1 VFRHRDNEDPTPMSA
16 NVDASR
22 LRSLLDNYSIEMTA
36 RDVPHLEQAAEV
48 IPQGTK
54 IPVTFLPGETF
65 DMRVA
70 AAKRVRELGFLPIPH
85 ISARRLASQ
94 EELEGYLSRI
104 QGEVGTDHAFVVAGD
119 PPQPLGP
126 YEDALAIVRSGLLA
140 KYSIHRVGIS
150 GYPEGHP
157 DIGDE
162 KLWQAMR
169 DKKVAIQER
178 GHDFAVVT
186 QFSFDAEPVLA
197 WLEQVRK
204 AGIEA
209 TVRVGV
215 PGPAS
220 VKRLLAFAAR
230 CGVGTSTK
238 VLQKYGISITKL
250 LSTAGPDQI
259 VQDYAAGLD
268 PQKHGDVRLHFYPFG
283 GLRATAEWV
292 RDFRAR
298 HGA

>member
-1 VFRHRDNEDPTPMSA
+1 MNATAEAV
-16 NVDASR
+16 SR
-22 LRSLLDNYSIEMTA
+22 ERSLLDNYSIEMTA
-36 RDVPHLEQAAEV
+36 KDVAHLEQAADI
-48 IPQGTK
+48 IPKGTK

-65 DMRVA
+65 EMRVA
-70 AAKRVRELGFLPIPH
+70 AARRVKELGFLPIPH
-85 ISARRLASQ
+85 ISARRLSSQ
-94 EELEGYLSRI
+94 GELEGYLGDLQR
-104 QGEVGTDHAFVVAGD
+104 EVGTDHAFVVAGD
-119 PPQPLGP
+119 PPQPMGP
-126 YEDALAIVRSGLLA
+126 YEDALSIIRSGLLA
-140 KYSIHRVGIS
+140 KYGIRRVGIS

-157 DIGDE
+157 DIGNE

-169 DKKVAIQER
+169 DKKTAIVER

-197 WLEQVRK
+197 WLEQVRQ
-204 AGIEA
+204 AGIDA

-230 CGVGTSTK
+230 CGVGASTK
-238 VLQKYGISITKL
+238 VLSKYGISITKL

-259 VQDYAAGLD
+259 VQEYAAGLD
-268 PQKHGDVRLHFYPFG
+268 PKKHGNVLLHFYPFG

-292 RDFRAR
+292 RDFRAKN
-298 HGA
+298 G

>member
-1 VFRHRDNEDPTPMSA
+1 MNATAEAV
-16 NVDASR
+16 SR
-22 LRSLLDNYSIEMTA
+22 ERSLLDNYSIEMTA
-36 RDVPHLEQAAEV
+36 KDVAHLEQAADI
-48 IPQGTK
+48 IPKGTK

-65 DMRVA
+65 EMRVA
-70 AAKRVRELGFLPIPH
+70 AAKRVKELGFLPIPH
-85 ISARRLASQ
+85 ISARRLSSQ
-94 EELEGYLSRI
+94 AELEGYLGDLQR
-104 QGEVGTDHAFVVAGD
+104 EVGTDHAFVVAGD
-119 PPQPLGP
+119 PPQPMGP
-126 YEDALAIVRSGLLA
+126 YEDALSIIRSGLLA
-140 KYSIHRVGIS
+140 KYGIRRVGIS

-157 DIGDE
+157 DIGNE

-169 DKKVAIQER
+169 DKKTAIVER

-197 WLEQVRK
+197 WLEQVRE
-204 AGIEA
+204 AGVDA

-230 CGVGTSTK
+230 CGVGASTK
-238 VLQKYGISITKL
+238 VLSKYGISITKL

-259 VQDYAAGLD
+259 VQEYAAGLD
-268 PQKHGDVRLHFYPFG
+268 PKKHGNVLLHFYPFG

-298 HGA
+298 NG

>member
-1 VFRHRDNEDPTPMSA
+1 MMQPS
-16 NVDASR
+16 VDVLDRQAD
-22 LRSLLDNYSIEMTA
+22 LLNNYSIEMTA
-36 RDVPHLEQAAEV
+36 KDVAHLEQAADV
-48 IPQGTK
+48 IPKGTK

-65 DMRVA
+65 EMRIA
-70 AAKRVRELGFLPIPH
+70 AARRVKELGFLPIPH
-85 ISARRLASQ
+85 ISARRLSSQ
-94 EELEGYLSRI
+94 AELEGYLAGLQR
-104 QGEVGTDHAFVVAGD
+104 EVGTDHAFVVAGD
-119 PPQPLGP
+119 PPQPMGP
-126 YEDALAIVRSGLLA
+126 YEDALSIIRSGLLGQ
-140 KYSIHRVGIS
+140 YGIRRVGIS

-157 DIGDE
+157 EIGNE

-169 DKKVAIQER
+169 DKRIAIQER

-197 WLEQVRK
+197 WLEQVRA
-204 AGIEA
+204 AGVQA

-230 CGVGTSTK
+230 CGVGASTK
-238 VLQKYGISITKL
+238 VMAKYGLSITKL

-259 VQDYAAGLD
+259 VQEYAARLD
-268 PQKHGDVRLHFYPFG
+268 PAKHGDVLLHFYPFG

-292 RDFRAR
+292 RDARAKKS
-298 HGA
+298 

>member
-1 VFRHRDNEDPTPMSA
+1 MSA
-16 NVDASR
+16 NVDALNR
-22 LRSLLDNYSIEMTA
+22 HRSLLDNYSIEMTA
-36 RDVPHLEQAAEV
+36 KDVAHLEQAADV

-65 DMRVA
+65 EMRIA

-85 ISARRLASQ
+85 ISARRLSSQ
-94 EELEGYLSRI
+94 EELEGYLAGLQR
-104 QGEVGTDHAFVVAGD
+104 EVGTDHAFVVAGD
-119 PPQPLGP
+119 PPQPMGP
-126 YEDALAIVRSGLLA
+126 YEDALSIIRSGLLA
-140 KYSIHRVGIS
+140 KYGIRRVGIS

-157 DIGDE
+157 DIGNE
-162 KLWQAMR
+162 KLWQAIR
-169 DKKVAIQER
+169 DKQTAILER

-186 QFSFDAEPVLA
+186 QFSFDAAPVLA
-197 WLEQVRK
+197 WLEQVRQ

-230 CGVGTSTK
+230 CGVGASTK

-259 VQDYAAGLD
+259 MHDYAAALD
-268 PQKHGDVRLHFYPFG
+268 PRKHGSVLLHLYPFG

-292 RDFRAR
+292 RDFRAQNND
-298 HGA
+298 

>member
-1 VFRHRDNEDPTPMSA
+1 MNA
-16 NVDASR
+16 DASTR
-22 LRSLLDNYSIEMTA
+22 LSSLLNNYSIEMTA
-36 RDVPHLEQAAEV
+36 KDVAHLEQAADV

-65 DMRVA
+65 EMRIA

-85 ISARRLASQ
+85 ISARRLSSQ
-94 EELEGYLSRI
+94 EELEGYLADLQR
-104 QGEVGTDHAFVVAGD
+104 EVGTDHAFVVAGD
-119 PPQPLGP
+119 PPQPMGP
-126 YEDALAIVRSGLLA
+126 YEDALSIIRSGLLA
-140 KYSIHRVGIS
+140 KYGIRRVGIS

-157 DIGDE
+157 DIGNE

-169 DKKVAIQER
+169 DKKVAIVER

-197 WLEQVRK
+197 WLEEVRK

-230 CGVGTSTK
+230 CGVGASTK
-238 VLQKYGISITKL
+238 VLSKYGISITKL

-268 PQKHGDVRLHFYPFG
+268 PAKHGDVKLHFYPFG

-292 RDFRAR
+292 RDFRAKN
-298 HGA
+298 GG

>member
-1 VFRHRDNEDPTPMSA
+1 MIA
-16 NVDASR
+16 NADAMNR
-22 LRSLLDNYSIEMTA
+22 EHGLLNNYSIEMTA
-36 RDVPHLEQAAEV
+36 KDVAQLEQASDV
-48 IPQGTK
+48 IPPGTK

-65 DMRVA
+65 EMRIA

-85 ISARRLASQ
+85 ISARRLSSQ
-94 EELEGYLSRI
+94 QELEGFLAGLQR
-104 QGEVGTDHAFVVAGD
+104 EVGTDHAFVVAGD

-126 YEDALAIVRSGLLA
+126 YEDALSIIRSGLLA
-140 KYSIHRVGIS
+140 KYGIRRVGIS

-157 DIGDE
+157 DIGNE
-162 KLWQAMR
+162 KLWQAIR
-169 DKKVAIQER
+169 DKQTAILER

-186 QFSFDAEPVLA
+186 QFSFDSEPVLA
-197 WLEQVRK
+197 WLEQVRR
-204 AGIEA
+204 AGIDA

-230 CGVGTSTK
+230 CGVGASTK
-238 VLQKYGISITKL
+238 ILQKYGISITKL
-250 LSTAGPDQI
+250 LSMAGPDQI
-259 VQDYAAGLD
+259 VQEYAAGLD
-268 PQKHGDVRLHFYPFG
+268 PAKHGDVLLHFYPFG

-298 HGA
+298 PRR

>member
-1 VFRHRDNEDPTPMSA
+1 MTA
-16 NVDASR
+16 KVDASTQ
-22 LRSLLDNYSIEMTA
+22 LPGLLDKYSIEMTA
-36 RDVPHLEQAAEV
+36 KDVAHLEQAADV
-48 IPQGTK
+48 IAPGTK

-70 AAKRVRELGFLPIPH
+70 AAKRVKELGFLPIPH
-85 ISARRLASQ
+85 ISARRLSSQ
-94 EELEGYLSRI
+94 EELEGYLSNLQR
-104 QGEVGTDHAFVVAGD
+104 EVGTDHAFVVAGD
-119 PPQPLGP
+119 PPQPMGP
-126 YEDALAIVRSGLLA
+126 YEDALSIIRSGLLA
-140 KYSIHRVGIS
+140 KYGIRRVGIS

-157 DIGDE
+157 DIGNE

-169 DKKVAIQER
+169 DKQIAITER

-186 QFSFDAEPVLA
+186 QFSFDAEPVLT
-197 WLEQVRK
+197 WLEQVRQ
-204 AGIEA
+204 AGVQA

-230 CGVGTSTK
+230 CGVGASTK
-238 VLQKYGISITKL
+238 VLSKYGISITKL

-259 VQDYAAGLD
+259 VEEYAEKLD
-268 PQKHGDVRLHFYPFG
+268 PAKHGDVLLHFYPFG

-292 RDFRAR
+292 REFRAK
-298 HGA
+298 HGG

>member
-1 VFRHRDNEDPTPMSA
+1 MPTIA
-16 NVDASR
+16 Q
-22 LRSLLDNYSIEMTA
+22 LLNNYSIEMTA
-36 RDVPHLEQAAEV
+36 KDVAHLEQAADV
-48 IPQGTK
+48 IPKGTK

-65 DMRVA
+65 EMRTA

-85 ISARRLASQ
+85 ISARRLSSQ
-94 EELEGYLSRI
+94 AELEGYLGDLQR
-104 QGEVGTDHAFVVAGD
+104 EVGTDHAFVVAGD
-119 PPQPLGP
+119 PPQPMGP
-126 YEDALAIVRSGLLA
+126 YEDALSIIRSGLLA
-140 KYSIHRVGIS
+140 KYGIRRVGIS

-169 DKKVAIQER
+169 DKKIAIQER

-186 QFSFDAEPVLA
+186 QFSFDAEPVLT
-197 WLEQVRK
+197 WLAEVRK
-204 AGIEA
+204 AGVEA

-230 CGVGTSTK
+230 CGVGASTK
-238 VLQKYGISITKL
+238 VLAKYGISITKL
-250 LSTAGPDQI
+250 LSTAGPDEI
-259 VQDYAAGLD
+259 VKEYAAGLD
-268 PQKHGDVRLHFYPFG
+268 PAKHGDVLLHFYPFG

-292 RDFRAR
+292 RDFRAK
-298 HGA
+298 HGS

>member
-1 VFRHRDNEDPTPMSA
+1 MPTTTQ
-16 NVDASR
+16 D
-22 LRSLLDNYSIEMTA
+22 LLNNYSIEMTA
-36 RDVPHLEQAAEV
+36 KDVAHLEQAADV

-65 DMRVA
+65 EMRIA

-85 ISARRLASQ
+85 ISARRLTSQ
-94 EELEGYLSRI
+94 QELEGFLAGLQR
-104 QGEVGTDHAFVVAGD
+104 EVGTDHAFVVAGD
-119 PPQPLGP
+119 PPEPLGP
-126 YEDALAIVRSGLLA
+126 YEDALSIIRSGLLA
-140 KYSIHRVGIS
+140 KYGIRRIGIS

-157 DIGDE
+157 EIGND
-162 KLWQAMR
+162 KLWQAIR
-169 DKKVAIQER
+169 DKKSAILER

-197 WLEQVRK
+197 WLEQVRA

-230 CGVGTSTK
+230 CGVGASTK

-250 LSTAGPDQI
+250 LSTAGPDEI
-259 VQDYAAGLD
+259 VRAYAAGLD
-268 PQKHGDVRLHFYPFG
+268 PAKHGPVLLHFYPFG

-292 RDFRAR
+292 RDFR
-298 HGA
+298 G